1 MKKLLLLFA
10 LTLVSIGS
18 QAGPDDFSWTS
29 GSFSLS
35 LTETEAQPGQQ
46 VAPEETLNVS
56 TPGSLA
62 AWVAYLKSDDYKNN
76 VNGDYNAEKPFMGL
90 GQHPEENAQ
99 GLRKLKITGQL
110 NAADL
115 AALSSL
121 ECAGFSR
128 YPIIDMTGVS
138 LAGGATADDV
148 LGNINFQSKSYEK
161 AKPGPDGGTET
172 VTGNGAQY
180 IALPYGVTD
189 VADME
194 SLKENGKNNN
204 LKVAGTYAGTQ
215 TEGVSHVDKSEFAA
229 YSFVKG
235 NMSTFLYSCFS
246 EIPGNP
252 HEDNIM
258 KLTLGGQIA
267 VNDISQGN
275 GGSERLFRSSNLND
289 MDLYECTFEDCQI
302 TLGSSMGQG
311 YINPTPIGE
320 TIDTNAL
327 YYLKNYALMSCILPK
342 GNDEIPPQTFAN
354 NTFNASTVHIGNI
367 VIPEGYKKIGFEAF
381 YGHSLQ
387 TLDLPST
394 LEVVEAGAFRHNP
407 GMSQLTDVTMQPLQG
422 ECTFGEAAFAENQML
437 KHVTLSE
444 GVTNIADQMFNQCL
458 LLESIRIPSTCKT
471 IGRRA
476 FYECYDLHVITIPEG
491 VEAIYQEAFELTG
504 LTDIYVMA
512 TSPATVPKIYAMDPN
527 GNGPSTFTYQRTTG
541 NNTVPAAHRDDLPWT
556 NDGYDE
562 VVSWYQAEMSG
573 SKGLGTGNALVALHY
588 PDEMKGFYEGINV
601 SEFFTEEELADVCGW
616 ADSEIWTRY
625 VTFPGVTQNDIN
637 QKISGTDAQGKPFQY
652 LPQAYSIDPH
662 DDGSNPLMGPD
673 KDGKYYPNQMDYV
686 MRMAA
691 GATGTQAGGS
701 AGQCMSAWGWRQFPL
716 AAAIGDIGKV
726 PFDKLYD
733 DTWYTMCFPWHMTD
747 NELFSAFNQNME
759 ITEFVGVEMI
769 EQGDPETNAANKD
782 WTYELVLHFDD
793 VAITTYRDLED
804 VEYEREK
811 IGHRII
817 NGEDRNV
824 YKYTSKVDDTVVSYP
839 LSYIDLN
846 GTTQN
851 SAWQEPPGKNDNS
864 AEAEAVREA
873 YGKYLS
879 IRNILSL
886 AGHPYMIHP
895 SIGAQPGNPATVYI
909 NSELKMGG
917 NWTTTK
923 QAVTKVATIDDQA
936 LGEVNPGATEQP
948 NKGGQTEFKNPI
960 TNGGGSYTFIGNVG
974 KEAETDQVDADGNK
988 VMPTPAYF
996 LAVPFLYSEEI
1007 TEPIY
1012 EEVEVPVLVNGKQ
1025 VYKYTY
1031 VGEGKGN
1038 VQRMF
1043 VDDHYEYV
1051 GEGGQYVPTAFGPK
1065 TTSNPAYEVA
1075 TYDFNSSNFTYVGP
1089 NQGNYN
1095 PETYVQSTG
1104 TGHYNMTT
1112 PAHYEHTNQGGGEYK
1127 ATKFEPVTSGGEY
1140 SGNNPYDS
1148 YILNVQSLINQNK
1161 EEGNFK
1167 PTNVTQVSGGS
1178 YVHFYSYTNAGDG
1191 NWDASQNDAD
1201 YVPKTNQ
1208 QLGMFSKENGNWVY
1222 KGPYNGTHTPI
1233 RFVAN
1238 PNGTGNFNSTDYYIF
1253 VGNGNGE
1260 FDVEF
1265 TGGDQSWNQPGCAY
1279 IKQASDLQYTSNN
1292 DGNWHVTEYTYV
1304 GQGQGDWNFV
1314 PATYEYVADGNAD
1327 WEAQS
1332 FTQVGDY
1339 QGSYTKNDASQAD
1352 WIYNANGTGAFEATA
1367 WRAVGEGETGTYDFV
1382 PMSIQ
1387 YVDVAQGEGSYTK
1400 TPKTT
1405 IEKRETGQTQTVI
1418 VNHYDKYPKYY
1429 RKMQTSGNK
1438 WSKYSAIIRPDENAV
1453 ANIENYLNYQ
1463 QASAN
1468 GFDVAFGEWEEVST
1482 TAIEE
1487 IVAEAERNNEPVQK
1501 IHLNVVYNIKGQ
1513 VVRNDGSTS
1522 LEGLPK
1528 GLYIVNGKKYMVK

>member
-10 LTLVSIGS
+10 LALVSIGS

-194 SLKENGKNNN
+194 SLKDNGKNNN

-422 ECTFGEAAFAENQML
+422 ECTFGEAAFGENQML

-491 VEAIYQEAFELTG
+491 VEEIYQEAFELTG

-512 TSPATVPKIYAMDPN
+512 TSPATVPKIYAMGAD
-527 GNGPSTFTYQRTTG
+527 GNSDNSTFTYQRTTG
-541 NNTVPAAHRDDLPWT
+541 NNTVPAAHRDDLPWV

-588 PDEMKGFYEGINV
+588 PDNMKGFYEGINV
-601 SEFFTEEELADVCGW
+601 SEFFTEEELEGVCGW
-616 ADSEIWTRY
+616 SDSEFW
-625 VTFPGVTQNDIN
+625 VKLLNAPGVTQNDIN
-637 QKISGTDAQGKPFQY
+637 QKIHGVDGEGNAFQY

-662 DDGSNPLMGPD
+662 GDGSNPLMGPD
-673 KDGKYYPNQMDYV
+673 KDGKYYPNQMDYT

-691 GATGTQAGGS
+691 GATPDN
-701 AGQCMSAWGWRQFPL
+701 CMSAWGWRQFPL
-716 AAAIGDIGKV
+716 AAAIGDIGKI

-769 EQGDPETNAANKD
+769 EQGDPETNAVNKD

-824 YKYTSKVDDTVVSYP
+824 YKYTSKVDGTVVSYP
-839 LSYIDLN
+839 LSYTDLN

-851 SAWQEPPGKNDNS
+851 SAWQEPPGKDDNS
-864 AEAEAVREA
+864 EAAEAVREA

-895 SIGAQPGNPATVYI
+895 SIGARPGNPATVYI
-909 NSELKMGG
+909 NSELKTGSP
-917 NWTTTK
+917 WTTNDQK
-923 QAVTKVATIDDQA
+923 VTKVATIDDQA
-936 LGEVNPGATEQP
+936 KGEVNPGATEQP
-948 NKGGQTEFKNPI
+948 NKGGQTAFVNPI

-974 KEAETDQVDADGNK
+974 KEAESDQVDADGNK

-996 LAVPFLYSEEI
+996 LAVPQTGEV
-1007 TEPIY
+1007 TETVDVY
-1012 EEVEVPVLVNGKQ
+1012 ETQIQNVLDEHGNQ
-1025 VYKYTY
+1025 VYNYVYCGTGGNVLRVYQDDHYDYVGAGNGNYVVSAYAKSNDNKGSYDINTAALVYTQGGKYNPASY
-1031 VGEGKGN
+1031 SNVGEGNG
-1038 VQRMF
+1038 
-1043 VDDHYEYV
+1043 
-1051 GEGGQYVPTAFGPK
+1051 
-1065 TTSNPAYEVA
+1065 AY
-1075 TYDFNSSNFTYVGP
+1075 TF
-1089 NQGNYN
+1089 
-1095 PETYVQSTG
+1095 
-1104 TGHYNMTT
+1104 T
-1112 PAHYEHTNQGGGEYK
+1112 PAHYEY
-1127 ATKFEPVTSGGEY
+1127 A
-1140 SGNNPYDS
+1140 GNG
-1148 YILNVQSLINQNK
+1148 Q
-1161 EEGNFK
+1161 GNFK
-1167 PTNVTQVSGGS
+1167 VTEWTHVNDNSGEYDGSIPVTYYTYGGTNWVVSSATSVSGG
-1178 YVHFYSYTNAGDG
+1178 A
-1191 NWDASQNDAD
+1191 
-1201 YVPKTNQ
+1201 
-1208 QLGMFSKENGNWVY
+1208 
-1222 KGPYNGTHTPI
+1222 YNG
-1233 RFVAN
+1233 VYGYVYV
-1238 PNGTGNFNSTDYYIF
+1238 GTGGNYEPSGFTGPQYDGESYYQYDQNTGEYIHTDGGYAGYKPSGYQQVAAGTGSYNQEIVYYEY
-1253 VGNGNGE
+1253 VGAGNGS

-1265 TGGDQSWNQPGCAY
+1265 SHVDHTPNGYTQHPQNLTYQGATGYPYKASAWEQVQNNQGDWRYVEDTYN
-1279 IKQASDLQYTSNN
+1279 
-1292 DGNWHVTEYTYV
+1292 YV
-1304 GQGQGDWNFV
+1304 GAGNGNYNPASYVEVAQGQG
-1314 PATYEYVADGNAD
+1314 TYAVAQGQDEYV
-1327 WEAQS
+1327 
-1332 FTQVGDY
+1332 
-1339 QGSYTKNDASQAD
+1339 
-1352 WIYNANGTGAFEATA
+1352 YNASGTGAYKATA
-1367 WRAVGEGETGTYDFV
+1367 WSEVNDGEGDYIFV
-1382 PMSIQ
+1382 EAAIVYQ
-1387 YVDVAQGEGSYTK
+1387 EVTDGSGNYNKVPRTK
-1400 TPKTT
+1400 TVQVKVGTEEIT
-1405 IEKRETGQTQTVI
+1405 RKIYSE
-1418 VNHYDKYPKYY
+1418 YPKFY
-1429 RKMQTSGNK
+1429 RKKQTLGNK
-1438 WSKYSAIIRPDENAV
+1438 WSKYSAIIQPDANAI
-1453 ANIENYLNYQ
+1453 ANIEEFLDYQ

-1468 GFDVAFGEWEEVST
+1468 GFDVALGEWEEVST

-1487 IVAEAERNNEPVQK
+1487 IIAEAEQRNEPVQK

-1513 VVRNDGSTS
+1513 VVRNDGNIS